1 MTDQTFLPLLRPMLP
16 ELTDADA
23 AAILDY
29 LHELVMLV
37 ESHYLVQIRRHAQ
50 SQLQLSEELRAENVG
65 MSTSITNPP
74 HRDHQP

>member
-1 MTDQTFLPLLRPMLP
+1 MTDETLLPWLGPILP

-37 ESHYLVQIRRHAQ
+37 ESHYLVQIRRHTQA
-50 SQLQLSEELRAENVG
+50 QLQLAEELRTENTG
-65 MSTSITNPP
+65 ISTSITKPL
-74 HRDHQP
+74 HREQ

>member
-1 MTDQTFLPLLRPMLP
+1 MTDQAFLPLLGPILP

-50 SQLQLSEELRAENVG
+50 SQLQLDEELRAENAGVN
-65 MSTSITNPP
+65 TSIANPP
-74 HRDHQP
+74 HRDQQP

>member
-1 MTDQTFLPLLRPMLP
+1 MTDQTFLPLLGPMLP

-50 SQLQLSEELRAENVG
+50 SRLQLAEELRTENTG
-65 MSTSITNPP
+65 MSTPINNPL
-74 HRDHQP
+74 HRDQQA

>member
-1 MTDQTFLPLLRPMLP
+1 MTDQTFLPLLGPMLP

-23 AAILDY
+23 TAILDY

-50 SQLQLSEELRAENVG
+50 SQLQLAEQLRAENTG
-65 MSTSITNPP
+65 MSTPINNPP
-74 HRDHQP
+74 HRDQQA

>member
-1 MTDQTFLPLLRPMLP
+1 MTDQTFLPLLGPILP

-37 ESHYLVQIRRHAQ
+37 ESHYLVQIRRHAE
-50 SQLQLSEELRAENVG
+50 SQLQLADQLSAGSAGV
-65 MSTSITNPP
+65 STSITIPP
-74 HRDHQP
+74 HRDQQP

>member
-1 MTDQTFLPLLRPMLP
+1 MTDQTFLPLLGPTLP

-29 LHELVMLV
+29 LHDLVMLV

-50 SQLQLSEELRAENVG
+50 SQLQLAEELRTENIAV
-65 MSTSITNPP
+65 STSITKPP
-74 HRDHQP
+74 HRDQQP

>member
-1 MTDQTFLPLLRPMLP
+1 LP

-29 LHELVMLV
+29 LHDLVMLV

-50 SQLQLSEELRAENVG
+50 SQLQLAEELRTENIAV
-65 MSTSITNPP
+65 STSITKPP
-74 HRDHQP
+74 HRDQQP